1 MIKPP
6 PDKPRCPTCG
16 GDADQPGTLGCE
28 ACRRDAAI
36 ADRPN
41 LAYILW
47 HAWAILVFVVLLPA
61 FAAWL
66 LWWRIREAVTC
77 DWPHA
82 GCDDSEAW

>member
-1 MIKPP
+1 MSI
-6 PDKPRCPTCG
+6 D
-16 GDADQPGTLGCE
+16 
-28 ACRRDAAI
+28 RDLAARLTWR
-36 ADRPN
+36 D
-41 LAYILW
+41 ILW